1 MGRRKDTNFNVNVF
15 LSLFTSGE
23 LGMDPVRIGIVG
35 CGRISDLH
43 AAGHLADP
51 RARIVAA
58 CDADPARAAA
68 KAREWGAETS
78 YSDYRQ
84 LLDDTRIDAV
94 EIITPQRSH
103 EAMALDAL
111 AAGKHVSVQK
121 PMTVDM
127 DSADRMVAAA
137 GAARGLVF
145 KLFENYIFYPPLL
158 KVKSIIDK
166 GLIGEAT
173 TMRIKF
179 VSGSSGGWSVPDSA
193 WEWRKDEHGK
203 GYGMQTFDHGHHMW
217 SVAQY
222 LMGEVER
229 VSAWIDS
236 VDGDIDCP
244 AEIMWKYAGAPKY
257 GSCDYSHCT
266 GLHIPS
272 KYYANDEWFEVT
284 GSEGIVM
291 VTRCTGEICG
301 GAPVRLFREDAWTDF
316 PGVDSDWAA
325 GFKGA
330 TANFVSAILGE
341 EAPQFGAE
349 RGREVLR
356 MDLAIQESA
365 RLRRT
370 VELAGFR
377 GTPSLPH

>member
-1 MGRRKDTNFNVNVF
+1 
-15 LSLFTSGE
+15 
-23 LGMDPVRIGIVG
+23 MDAVRVGIIG

-43 AAGHLADP
+43 AAGYLADP
-51 RARIVAA
+51 RARIAA
-58 CDADPARAAA
+58 VCDTDPARAAA
-68 KAREWGAETS
+68 KAREWGADAS

-84 LLDDTRIDAV
+84 LIADKRVDAV
-94 EIITPQRSH
+94 EIITPQRLH
-103 EAMALDAL
+103 EAMALEAL
-111 AAGKHVSVQK
+111 AAGKHLSVQK

-137 GAARGLVF
+137 AAAGGKVF
-145 KLFENYIFYPPLL
+145 KLFENYLFYPPLL
-158 KVKSIIDK
+158 RAKNIIDK
-166 GLIGEAT
+166 GLIGEPT

-179 VSGSSGGWSVPDSA
+179 VSGSSGGWDVPDSA
-193 WEWRKDEHGK
+193 WKWRKDEHGK

-217 SVAQY
+217 SVAWY

-229 VSAWIDS
+229 VFAWIDS
-236 VDGDIDCP
+236 VDGLIDCP

-257 GSCDYSHCT
+257 GSCDYSHCSA
-266 GLHIPS
+266 LHIPS
-272 KYYANDEWFEVT
+272 RYYANDEWFEVT

-291 VTRCTGEICG
+291 VRRCTGDICP
-301 GAPVRLFREDAWTDF
+301 GAPVRLFREDRWTEYPD
-316 PGVDSDWAA
+316 VDSDWAS
-325 GFKGA
+325 GFKGS

-341 EAPQFGAE
+341 EAPLLGAE

-365 RLRRT
+365 RARRA

-377 GTPSLPH
+377 GTPASPL